1 MAFLRCS
8 TLMLAHLHCKARK
21 QRAKLC
27 SCILQRVWKGVSK
40 ILRSQTSVVAHS
52 QEFLCLYAPDA
63 NLHTTIFY
71 SQLGLRYL
79 KQPHKLVCVL
89 VALVLSQSSIVCQIV
104 AHALAPLET
113 LPGRKMSRRR
123 RRTEKKG
130 LFRILRSTRARRE
143 FCCLQS
149 RRERRRLYCFII
161 QTTRN

>member
-1 MAFLRCS
+1 MFLDGDLTRNYFYYSPVEVSLQCAMRSSPFGLIRDLDGFLRCS

-104 AHALAPLET
+104 GHMHSLL
-113 LPGRKMSRRR
+113 
-123 RRTEKKG
+123 
-130 LFRILRSTRARRE
+130 
-143 FCCLQS
+143 
-149 RRERRRLYCFII
+149 
-161 QTTRN
+161 